1 VPDTSIEEFANK
13 YGNSEGDD
21 SIFYRWKADDLLQS
35 AIGPGVVLADLIHED
50 GLNDQVSEELRDAFR
65 NLTGGEVSSYQQAR
79 ERIAEAL
86 QEGGG
91 EVSHQWISTI
101 KGRVGEN
108 QFLEAA
114 SEEVEGEVR
123 LAEFSD
129 QQGYDIVYQP
139 PEGDARYIDV
149 KTSGDPDY
157 IVDEMAQ
164 TQSELEA
171 AEVTTPTGEVVEDI
185 EFAVPSNVFEDVQE
199 QAAEQGVDLN
209 LIPIDSPS
217 WHATE
222 VVEAGVDAVGPEA
235 FEHLFEEIFV
245 GTLTASA
252 LHSMREGFQVYKGA
266 KNTHQAIEDA
276 AEETALSGGSLGAGF
291 VVESALREAALVGEP
306 TTMAIT
312 FGSSIAVRTVL
323 GDFAKRADHAN
334 LVSQQNTRLQK
345 NLQTIRSL

>member
-1 VPDTSIEEFANK
+1 MPETTIEEFADK
-13 YGNSEGDD
+13 YDAGDTD
-21 SIFYRWKADDLLQS
+21 GIFHRWKADDLLHGS
-35 AIGPGVVLADLIHED
+35 IGPGVVLADLIHED

-65 NLTGGEVSSYQQAR
+65 NLTSGEVHSYQEAR

-86 QEGGG
+86 REGGSG
-91 EVSHQWISTI
+91 VSQQWISTI

-114 SEEVEGEVR
+114 SEEVEGKVQ
-123 LAEFSD
+123 LAELSD
-129 QQGYDIVYQP
+129 QKGYDIVYQP
-139 PEGDARYIDV
+139 PGGDTRYIDV

-157 IVDEMAQ
+157 ITSEMAE
-164 TQSELEA
+164 TQAELEA
-171 AEVTTPTGEVVEDI
+171 GEITTPDGEVVADI
-185 EFAVPSNVFEDVQE
+185 EFAVPSNVFEEVQG
-199 QAAEQGVDLN
+199 QAAEQGLDLN

-222 VVEAGVDAVGPEA
+222 IVEAGVDAVGPEA

-266 KNTHQAIEDA
+266 KNTQQAFEDA

-323 GDFAKRADHAN
+323 GDFAKRADHAE
-334 LVSQQNTRLQK
+334 LVTHQNARLRK
-345 NLQTIRSL
+345 NLETLQSL